1 MLETPLG
8 AGFAKQVLGDVKASR
23 RLCGSEQ
30 AVVGTFIE
38 NSRLTAADHRLTK
51 ILVLA

>member
-1 MLETPLG
+1 VE
-8 AGFAKQVLGDVKASR
+8 ASR

-30 AVVGTFIE
+30 AVVGTF
-38 NSRLTAADHRLTK
+38 NSRLIAADHRLTK